1 MTQPAGGRRRGTGS
15 MASETLLGPIE
26 GDDPCG
32 PDLRWDPDFMAA
44 DQLLENMIL
53 REGASVVQGETVAPD
68 PQTGELDEKISLLCE
83 RTRDIRVMAIR
94 AELAWRR
101 GGLSEFAEAME
112 DVVALAERWPDP
124 DAGLHPRAD
133 PDDGDLGERAAALGK
148 LLNRAPNLAATVG
161 WGASEPPLEA
171 RQRAATVLRGVFD
184 RWTSRLEPAF
194 GGEVPARDNAWKAI
208 EEMLGEPTLSG
219 AEAVGEGEQAPAA
232 STDAWVLVER
242 AMEAM
247 AVQDR
252 HSPALPIL
260 RLLLNWRAVDI
271 LEIAESQR
279 TSGVSLE
286 QLLDSVRNQ
295 LLPRDR

>member
-1 MTQPAGGRRRGTGS
+1 
-15 MASETLLGPIE
+15 
-26 GDDPCG
+26 
-32 PDLRWDPDFMAA
+32 MAA
-44 DQLLENMIL
+44 DQLFENMIL
-53 REGASVVQGETVAPD
+53 REGASVVQGEIVAPD
-68 PQTGELDEKISLLCE
+68 PQIGELEEKISLLCE

-94 AELAWRR
+94 AELTWRR
-101 GGLSEFAEAME
+101 RGLAEFAEAME

-133 PDDGDLGERAAALGK
+133 PDDGELGERAAALGK

-161 WGASEPPLEA
+161 WGVSEPPLEV
-171 RQRAATVLRGVFD
+171 RQQAAAVLRGVFD
-184 RWTSRLEPAF
+184 QWTARLEPAF
-194 GGEVPARDNAWKAI
+194 GGEVPARDNAWKAVR
-208 EEMLGEPTLSG
+208 EMLGEPTLPD
-219 AEAVGEGEQAPAA
+219 AEATGEGEQAPAA
-232 STDAWVLVER
+232 STADAWVLVER
-242 AMEAM
+242 AVEVM

-260 RLLLNWRAVDI
+260 RLLLNWRSVDI

-295 LLPRDR
+295 LTPRDR